1 MQKKIAQPT
10 DGLQNNK
17 VKSSQ
22 KAKEPNNEIEKCLT
36 HIWTGPAE
44 TCLTAYIYKKSL
56 ILSKKTPRWPR
67 IFTGLDKYTTYLMF
81 YRW

>member
-22 KAKEPNNEIEKCLT
+22 KAKEPNNEIEKSLT
-36 HIWTGPAE
+36 NIWTGPAE
-44 TCLTAYIYKKSL
+44 TCLTAYIYRKSL
-56 ILSKKTPRWPR
+56 ILSKKKTPRWPR
-67 IFTGLDKYTTYLMF
+67 IFTGLAKYTTILNVL
-81 YRW
+81 